1 MGGRL
6 TPKVVID
13 GYTVSSTLNS
23 PATLSLGTTLILVCR
38 LSGIPHGQQT
48 NYTWT
53 CPNTPCQ
60 QTGYA
65 GRKINNNIIAINT
78 TSTSDGGT
86 YTCTVTA
93 GGVEASQQFQL
104 NVAGKCMRVLKKNA
118 QCMAI
123 ISHTTGGAV
132 VHSYGRLI
140 FHERVITNR
149 HQLQPLN
156 NNKGD
161 GMIECV
167 LNSGHAAFYYGGVLV
182 STNTSGDIFMRK
194 DGPIATVSIKR
205 KTLKNFKNMEGEC
218 TTENRKPWHYLFL
231 SSSKSGEKL

>member
-1 MGGRL
+1 MFLYLAHTPIILSFVYKFPLATAVTGQPV

-23 PATLSLGTTLILVCR
+23 PATLPLGTTLILVCR

-48 NYTWT
+48 TYTWA

-93 GGVEASQQFQL
+93 GGVEANKSFEL
-104 NVAGKCMRVLKKNA
+104 NTVGKCIRVNKCLYK
-118 QCMAI
+118 
-123 ISHTTGGAV
+123 
-132 VHSYGRLI
+132 YGS
-140 FHERVITNR
+140 T
-149 HQLQPLN
+149 
-156 NNKGD
+156 
-161 GMIECV
+161 
-167 LNSGHAAFYYGGVLV
+167 HA
-182 STNTSGDIFMRK
+182 
-194 DGPIATVSIKR
+194 
-205 KTLKNFKNMEGEC
+205 
-218 TTENRKPWHYLFL
+218 
-231 SSSKSGEKL
+231 